1 MMINVKSEETNR
13 TKYVPIGLIVAFVLM
28 VEVYI
33 QYPHTMAVS
42 KLENYSINGGVT
54 NVH

>member
-1 MMINVKSEETNR
+1 MMINVKYEETNR
-13 TKYVPIGLIVAFVLM
+13 TRYVPIGLIVAFVLM

-33 QYPHTMAVS
+33 QYPHTMPVT
-42 KLENYSINGGVT
+42 KIEDFSINGGVS